1 MNRGTSL
8 FKAMTQR
15 IISGNILDI
24 ERIRPLPKSFST
36 WYALYMSVSVINGVV
51 DLIGNTPLVPLRVL
65 TSELPDN
72 VRVYV
77 KAEWMNPGGSVKDRA
92 ARSIVERAWKQGE
105 LKAGGVLLDA
115 SSGNT
120 GIAYAMLAAA
130 LGFKLKLC
138 LPANANPERKRTL
151 IAYGAELILTDPA
164 EGSDGAIVEAQKL
177 SAANPTWF
185 YADQYNNDANWQA
198 HYKTTGPELVKQTNG
213 KLTHFVGGLGTSGTC
228 MGVGRYL
235 REFLPSADLIAV
247 QPDGPFHGL
256 EGMKHMESA
265 IVPGIYDPAV
275 PHSQRVCSTEAA
287 YETVLAMA
295 RQEGLL
301 IGISAGSLVKTA
313 IDIAREEAAAGREAL
328 IVALCCDG
336 GDRYLSEHFWEN

>member
-1 MNRGTSL
+1 MNRGSIAL
-8 FKAMTQR
+8 KAMTQR
-15 IISGNILDI
+15 NKLSNIL
-24 ERIRPLPKSFST
+24 ETASTRPLPKVFFA
-36 WYALYMSVSVINGVV
+36 WYLPYMSKPVINGII

-65 TSELPDN
+65 TKELPDN
-72 VRVYV
+72 VRVLV

-92 ARSIVERAWKQGE
+92 ARSIVEDAWQKGH
-105 LKAGGVLLDA
+105 LKPGGVLLDA

-120 GIAYAMLAAA
+120 GIAYSMLAAA
-130 LGFKLKLC
+130 MGFKLKLC

-177 SAANPTWF
+177 SAANPDWF

-198 HYKTTGPELVKQTNG
+198 HFRTTGPELVEQTSG

-235 REFLPSADLIAV
+235 REHLPSAELIAV

-265 IVPGIYDPAV
+265 IVPGIYDPQV
-275 PHSQRVCSTEAA
+275 PHHQRACSTEAA

-295 RQEGLL
+295 RREGLL

>member
-177 SAANPTWF
+177 STANPTWF

-198 HYKTTGPELVKQTNG
+198 HYKTTGPELVKQTGG

-275 PHSQRVCSTEAA
+275 PHAQRVCSTEAA

>member
-1 MNRGTSL
+1 
-8 FKAMTQR
+8 MTQR
-15 IISGNILDI
+15 IILGNIFEI
-24 ERIRPLPKSFST
+24 VRIRPLPKSFST

-65 TSELPDN
+65 TRELPDSVN
-72 VRVYV
+72 VYV

-92 ARSIVERAWKQGE
+92 ARSIVDRAWSQGE
-105 LKAGGVLLDA
+105 LRPGGVLLDA

-177 SAANPTWF
+177 SADNPDWF

-198 HYKTTGPELVKQTNG
+198 HYKTTGPELVRQTDG

-235 REFLPSADLIAV
+235 REHLPSAELIAV

-256 EGMKHMESA
+256 EGMKHMGSA
-265 IVPGIYDPAV
+265 IVPGIYDPEV
-275 PHSQRVCSTEAA
+275 PHHQRACSTEDA

-295 RQEGLL
+295 RKEGLL

-313 IDIAREEAAAGREAL
+313 VDIAREWHRFFDLWKFEHTSGKAFEAG
-328 IVALCCDG
+328 
-336 GDRYLSEHFWEN
+336 

>member
-1 MNRGTSL
+1 MNRGTSP

-65 TSELPDN
+65 TSELPDI

>member
-1 MNRGTSL
+1 MS
-8 FKAMTQR
+8 
-15 IISGNILDI
+15 
-24 ERIRPLPKSFST
+24 
-36 WYALYMSVSVINGVV
+36 ALVINGVV

-65 TSELPDN
+65 TSELPDS

-92 ARSIVERAWKQGE
+92 ARSIVARAWESGE
-105 LKAGGVLLDA
+105 LRPGGVLLDA

-177 SAANPTWF
+177 SAVNPAWF

-198 HYKTTGPELVKQTNG
+198 HYNTTGPELVKQTEG

-235 REFLPSADLIAV
+235 REFLPAADLIVV

-265 IVPGIYDPAV
+265 IVPGIYDPEVLTINGSA
-275 PHSQRVCSTEAA
+275 PPKLPTRQCWPWRDKKA
-287 YETVLAMA
+287 Y
-295 RQEGLL
+295 
-301 IGISAGSLVKTA
+301 
-313 IDIAREEAAAGREAL
+313 
-328 IVALCCDG
+328 
-336 GDRYLSEHFWEN
+336 